1 MRIRLAQTPSRL
13 IIISILVAIPLLLV
27 WKSIFWGWVFDD
39 SYIAFRFSDNWATG
53 NGLTW
58 NPGEDP
64 VEGFTSFAWV
74 LIGAFIQRVFGIP
87 PHISMVF
94 VGIVS
99 WIALMVILLPKMI
112 EIVTHSPNANVVVSS
127 SLLSLF
133 TVLTVSSNPYLGFNV
148 FHGLETALHILI
160 FAVVAYFALRN
171 PTIKNEVALVTASLI
186 SFMVRPDA
194 IAFVL
199 PLWGIRFVYCESSSQ
214 RRRIIAGIIA
224 LAIALGIYSIIKWR
238 WFGYPLPNTFY
249 IKQGN
254 SLLSGLDYVTS
265 YLIELSPIWLFFA
278 FAAGRVGISKLLRDK
293 TFILLSVPAIVFCL
307 SYMMMIPIL
316 GKGYRFLIPTLPLIT
331 LACLRAYILSE
342 THFRPLSFGK
352 WNIPKFL
359 TEAFLVYSLVMFS
372 IVTFFGFQMY
382 RDYRG
387 LNWYFRAI
395 EQTLVHAG
403 HNLNNASVLSPPP
416 LLATGDIGAIPYFS
430 KLPTMDIIG
439 LADETVAHDG
449 LTHEYILS
457 RNPDL
462 LILQDLYLSRIPQT
476 EESNPGNYSNIV
488 IDVDGVSYALD
499 RSRYRGIRDEP
510 EKAHN
515 GAGSTFQVVTTQSFT
530 SNYIYVTD
538 WDFGPDRYYVFIR
551 RGYAHLDELVKIIQ
565 QGN

>member
-1 MRIRLAQTPSRL
+1 
-13 IIISILVAIPLLLV
+13 
-27 WKSIFWGWVFDD
+27 
-39 SYIAFRFSDNWATG
+39 
-53 NGLTW
+53 
-58 NPGEDP
+58 
-64 VEGFTSFAWV
+64 
-74 LIGAFIQRVFGIP
+74 
-87 PHISMVF
+87 
-94 VGIVS
+94 
-99 WIALMVILLPKMI
+99 
-112 EIVTHSPNANVVVSS
+112 
-127 SLLSLF
+127 
-133 TVLTVSSNPYLGFNV
+133 
-148 FHGLETALHILI
+148 
-160 FAVVAYFALRN
+160 
-171 PTIKNEVALVTASLI
+171 
-186 SFMVRPDA
+186 
-194 IAFVL
+194 
-199 PLWGIRFVYCESSSQ
+199 
-214 RRRIIAGIIA
+214 
-224 LAIALGIYSIIKWR
+224 
-238 WFGYPLPNTFY
+238 
-249 IKQGN
+249 
-254 SLLSGLDYVTS
+254 
-265 YLIELSPIWLFFA
+265 
-278 FAAGRVGISKLLRDK
+278 
-293 TFILLSVPAIVFCL
+293 
-307 SYMMMIPIL
+307 MMMNPIL

-342 THFRPLSFGK
+342 TPFRPLSLGK
-352 WNIPKFL
+352 WNVPKFL

-530 SNYIYVTD
+530 NNYMYVTD

>member
-1 MRIRLAQTPSRL
+1 MKIKLAQTPLKL
-13 IIISILVAIPLLLV
+13 IAISILIAIPLLLV
-27 WKSIFWGWVFDD
+27 WKSIFGGWVFDD
-39 SYIAFRFSDNWATG
+39 SYIAFRFSDNWASG

-87 PHISMVF
+87 PHMSMVF

-99 WIALMVILLPKMI
+99 WIALLAFLLPKMI
-112 EIVTHSPNANVVVSS
+112 EIVTPSPNANVVVSS

-133 TVLTVSSNPYLGFNV
+133 TVLTLSSNPYLGFNA
-148 FHGLETALHILI
+148 FHGLETSLHILL

-171 PTIKNEVALVTASLI
+171 PTTNNEVTLVTASFI

-194 IAFVL
+194 IAFVI
-199 PLWGIRFVYCESSSQ
+199 PLLCARFVYCDSSSQ
-214 RRRIIAGIIA
+214 RRRSIAGFLS
-224 LAIALGIYSIIKWR
+224 LAIALGIYSLIKWR
-238 WFGYPLPNTFY
+238 WFGYPFPNTFY

-265 YLIELSPIWLFFA
+265 YLIELSPVWLFFA

-293 TFILLSVPAIVFCL
+293 MFILLSVPAIVFCL
-307 SYMMMIPIL
+307 AYIIPNPIL
-316 GKGYRFLIPTLPLIT
+316 GKGYRFLIPTLPLII
-331 LACLRAYILSE
+331 LACLRACILSE
-342 THFRPLSFGK
+342 THFRPLNLGK

-359 TEAFLVYSLVMFS
+359 TEAFLVYSLMMFS
-372 IVTFFGFQMY
+372 TVTLFGIQMY
-382 RDYRG
+382 REYSG

-395 EQTLVHAG
+395 EQTLVTAG

-416 LLATGDIGAIPYFS
+416 LLATGDVGAIPYFS
-430 KLPTMDIIG
+430 KLPTMDLIG

-449 LTHEYILS
+449 LTHEYILR

-462 LILQDLYLSRIPQT
+462 LILQDLYLSRIPQA
-476 EESNPGNYSNIV
+476 EESNPENSSKIV
-488 IDVDGVSYALD
+488 IYVDGVSYALD
-499 RSRYRGIRDEP
+499 KSRYRGIRNEP

-530 SNYIYVTD
+530 DNYMYVTD
-538 WDFGPDRYYVFIR
+538 WNFGPDRYYVFIR
-551 RGYAHLDELVKIIQ
+551 RGYAHLDELARIIQ
-565 QGN
+565 QGK